1 MGRMWWYNIL
11 GNNQVSISDI
21 LRIDL
26 ITAAYVLLTANLLV
40 PKMKNTDPILTV
52 KRTEW
57 GKSID
62 YFCLSIEANPP
73 RVGKKNVYFVHI
85 GSIPSPSSVQI
96 HIEILHMK
104 KYFNLEP
111 PKLLLYQHTINNS
124 SGTMTHVSSSLRS
137 LGVIYINFF
146 SLVVSNWQIWT
157 LTVLLTCAVGNKPD
171 LN

>member
-11 GNNQVSISDI
+11 GNNEVSISYI

-26 ITAAYVLLTANLLV
+26 ITAAYVLLTANLLA

-85 GSIPSPSSVQI
+85 GSIPSPSSVN
-96 HIEILHMK
+96 LHTARHHLDK
-104 KYFNLEP
+104 
-111 PKLLLYQHTINNS
+111 
-124 SGTMTHVSSSLRS
+124 
-137 LGVIYINFF
+137 
-146 SLVVSNWQIWT
+146 
-157 LTVLLTCAVGNKPD
+157 
-171 LN
+171 